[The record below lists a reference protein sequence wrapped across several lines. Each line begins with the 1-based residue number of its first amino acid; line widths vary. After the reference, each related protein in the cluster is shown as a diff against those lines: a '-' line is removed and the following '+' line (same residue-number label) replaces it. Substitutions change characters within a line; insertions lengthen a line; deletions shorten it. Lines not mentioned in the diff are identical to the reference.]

1 MSPLHKRMI
10 DYIIPQELKK
20 EGFYTFFTPIESTQG
35 SEVII
40 NGEKVLM
47 FGSNSYLG
55 LTDHP
60 KIKEAAINAT
70 AKYGTGCSGSRFLNG
85 TIDLHLRLERALA
98 DYVGKEDA
106 VVFSTGFQANLGA
119 VSVLTGRHDY
129 ILIDEL
135 DHASII
141 DGCRLSFS
149 KIIKYKHN
157 NIESLEYELSL
168 LPKNKIKMIIVDG
181 VFSMEGDIVN
191 LPEVVRVAKKY
202 DANIMVDEA
211 HSIGIMGKNGAGS
224 ASHFGLS
231 NDVDVIMGTFSKS
244 LASVGGFIAS
254 DEATTNYVRHNSRS
268 LIFSA
273 SVSPANA
280 ASALAALTVIKEETE
295 RIDQLWNNTRFAL
308 KLLKDIGFDVGKT
321 ETPII
326 PIYIRDNIKTFKLTK
341 LLLEEGVFVNAVVS
355 PAVRSDSS
363 LIRFSL
369 MATHTPNQIETAIEK
384 LRKAAIEL
392 GILVNQEVLETV

>member
-1 MSPLHKRMI
+1 MLMSPLYKRMI
-10 DYIIPQELKK
+10 DYVIPQELKK
-20 EGFYTFFTPIESTQG
+20 EGFYTFFTPIESSQG
-35 SEVII
+35 SEVVI
-40 NGEKVLM
+40 NGKKVLM

-60 KIKEAAINAT
+60 KIKTASMNAII
-70 AKYGTGCSGSRFLNG
+70 KYGTGCSGSRFLNG
-85 TIDLHLRLERALA
+85 TIDLHLQLEKALA
-98 DYVGKEDA
+98 NYVGKEDA

-157 NIESLEYELSL
+157 NIESLENELSL
-168 LPKNKIKMIIVDG
+168 LPKNKIKLIIVDG

-191 LPEVVRVAKKY
+191 LPEIVRVAKKY

-224 ASHFGLS
+224 VSHFGLT

-254 DEATTNYVRHNSRS
+254 DEATVNYVRHNSRS

-273 SVSPANA
+273 SVSPANT
-280 ASALAALTVIKEETE
+280 ASALAALEVIKEEPE
-295 RIDQLWNNTRFAL
+295 RIEQLWNNTSFAL
-308 KLLKDIGFDVGKT
+308 KLLKDMGFDVGKT

-341 LLLEEGVFVNAVVS
+341 LLLENGVFVNAVVS

-369 MATHTPNQIETAIEK
+369 MATHTTNQIETAVEK
-384 LRKAAIEL
+384 IRKAAIEL
-392 GILVNQEVLETV
+392 DILVNQHVLI